1 MIHDSTILVCSR
13 ESYAIY
19 KISDTSIKT
28 RFVRLLRVG
37 AYTLSIER
45 TVFRFSRKR
54 NVEITLTCNII
65 RTLVTAK
72 RTRNFTTTNRYMWLF
87 SHMEIFHPQHVRSNQ
102 YLYTHDYV
110 TSFCVIRDIHSFFTR
125 YCGK

>member
-1 MIHDSTILVCSR
+1 MTHDSTILVCSR
-13 ESYAIY
+13 ESYAVY
-19 KISDTSIKT
+19 KISDTATSIKT
-28 RFVRLLRVG
+28 RFVLLRVG

-45 TVFRFSRKR
+45 TVFRFSRG
-54 NVEITLTCNII
+54 I

-102 YLYTHDYV
+102 YLYTRLCYFLLCH
-110 TSFCVIRDIHSFFTR
+110 IRYTLIFYSLLW
-125 YCGK
+125 